1 MSASTQRPAP
11 GVEVTGTAQGPARRI
26 VVVSGGLRQPSSTRL
41 LADRLSEAVVAAL
54 EARGGRAEVEVVEL
68 RDHANDLTNML
79 LAGFPTAG
87 LKAALDTVAGAD
99 GVIAVTPIFS
109 GSYSGL
115 FKNFFDVTEE
125 GALAGMPVLAG
136 ATAGTARHSLAL
148 DHAIR
153 PLFAYLRALVVPTAV
168 FGATEDF
175 GQVSGSTTSDDD
187 PLGARVAR
195 GAAELADAV
204 MNREPRN
211 TQPKAPGDLELTTD
225 FEGLLANL

>member
-1 MSASTQRPAP
+1 MSTSTHRPAS
-11 GVEVTGTAQGPARRI
+11 GVEVTATPQGARRI

-54 EARGGRAEVEVVEL
+54 EARGQSAEVEVVEL
-68 RDHANDLTNML
+68 RDHANDLTTML
-79 LAGFPTAG
+79 LTGFPTPG
-87 LKAALDTVAGAD
+87 LKAALDAVAGAD

-109 GSYSGL
+109 GSYTGL

-125 GALAGMPVLAG
+125 GALAGMPVLAA

-148 DHAIR
+148 DHAVR

-175 GQVSGSTTSDDD
+175 GQAGGSTTSEAD

-204 MNREPRN
+204 VSRAPRDSR
-211 TQPKAPGDLELTTD
+211 PAPAGDLELTTD